1 MGLIGYQE
9 GKSVLVVNCEPSREH
24 GGIIVAKPIRERNHL
39 MVKSTRIYVMLLG
52 ILTLS
57 IMFPLMARADVG
69 PKPSIVIDF
78 IGLEGQTC
86 YATLLSSAKS
96 TGPHSVLNEDGSYAR
111 YVEGDENY
119 EVFLKFVEYHDADG
133 YYFLQFFQDCTESN
147 QFSWTY
153 YPPKMFKILLYFPET
168 DHFTVSDD
176 VYERYAFDSYFT
188 AEVSDTGLSVE
199 RSYDYTAEAL
209 SLAIRIALTIL
220 AELAIALLFGFRER
234 KLFRF
239 IALVNV
245 ITQVGLN
252 LALNIINY
260 RSGALAFVFFY
271 ILLEIAVVI
280 VEAIVYTLY
289 LKKDGFQPI
298 PRWKPGVYALVAN
311 AASFAIGLKLAF
323 WLPGIF

>member
-1 MGLIGYQE
+1 MT
-9 GKSVLVVNCEPSREH
+9 KLV
-24 GGIIVAKPIRERNHL
+24 RERNAGRLHHL
-39 MVKSTRIYVMLLG
+39 MVRSIKTGLMLLA
-52 ILTLS
+52 IVTMTV
-57 IMFPLMARADVG
+57 MFPLSASADIG
-69 PKPSIVIDF
+69 PKPSVVINF
-78 IGLEGQTC
+78 NGLEGKIY
-86 YATLLSSAKS
+86 YATLLSSAES

-133 YYFLQFFQDCTESN
+133 YYFLQFFQDCTESH
-147 QFSWTY
+147 QFNWTY

-220 AELAIALLFGFRER
+220 AELAIALLFGFRGK

-245 ITQVGLN
+245 ITQVALN

-298 PRWKPGVYALVAN
+298 PRWKPIIYALVAN

>member
-1 MGLIGYQE
+1 MT
-9 GKSVLVVNCEPSREH
+9 KLVR
-24 GGIIVAKPIRERNHL
+24 ARNANKHYHL
-39 MVKSTRIYVMLLG
+39 MARGTKTSVMLLG
-52 ILTLS
+52 ILTLL
-57 IMFPLMARADVG
+57 IVFPLMARADVG

-78 IGLEGQTC
+78 IGLEGKT
-86 YATLLSSAKS
+86 YYVTLLSSARS
-96 TGPHSVLNEDGSYAR
+96 TGPHAVLNEDGTYAR

-119 EVFLKFVEYHDADG
+119 EVFLRFVEYHNADG
-133 YYFLQFFQDCTESN
+133 YNFLQFFQDCTESH
-147 QFSWTY
+147 QFNWTY

-188 AEVSDTGLSVE
+188 AEVSNTGLSVE
-199 RSYDYTAEAL
+199 RSYNYTAEAL
-209 SLAIRIALTIL
+209 SLAIRIAVTIL
-220 AELAIALLFGFRER
+220 VELAIALLFGFRER

-239 IALVNV
+239 IAFVNV
-245 ITQVGLN
+245 ITQVALN

-289 LKKDGFQPI
+289 LRKDGFQLI
-298 PRWKPGVYALVAN
+298 PRWKPSVYALVAN
-311 AASFAIGLKLAF
+311 AASFAVGLRLAF